1 MLIGPPTA
9 GKSSVGALLAAE
21 LGVPFADTD
30 ALVAEAAGKPVGDIF
45 VDDGELVFR
54 EFERGAVAR
63 GLDEV
68 KAGGGVLAL
77 GSGAVLDP
85 DVRRMLAGQVVVYLE
100 AEFATV
106 AKRTGM
112 DRPRVVIPGNPRGRL
127 RVHARGA
134 APGLRRAGVA
144 HRAHRRHGPRGGGG
158 RPGQAAARMS
168 GETRIAVGGDQPYEV
183 VVGTG
188 VLSALPGLVGK
199 RAETVAVIHDERL
212 ARAGRRRPAARSREA
227 GYRVAVADVPSGR
240 GGQGRR
246 RARPALVL
254 AGGVAR

>member
-1 MLIGPPTA
+1 MTDIGAGPGTAGTHGQVPLWGAGRGVVLIGPPTA

-30 ALVAEAAGKPVGDIF
+30 ALVARAAGKPVGDIF

-54 EFERGAVAR
+54 EFERGAVAS
-63 GLDEV
+63 GLDQV
-68 KAGGGVLAL
+68 KPAGGVLAL

-127 RVHARGA
+127 RAM
-134 APGLRRAGVA
+134 L
-144 HRAHRRHGPRGGGG
+144 
-158 RPGQAAARMS
+158 
-168 GETRIAVGGDQPYEV
+168 EE
-183 VVGTG
+183 
-188 VLSALPGLVGK
+188 
-199 RAETVAVIHDERL
+199 
-212 ARAGRRRPAARSREA
+212 RRPVYAELASLTVPTDDLAPEEVAADLAKRL
-227 GYRVAVADVPSGR
+227 R
-240 GGQGRR
+240 G
-246 RARPALVL
+246 
-254 AGGVAR
+254 